1 MTSALCD
8 VEQFEVFSDCLQSAS
23 QVAALD
29 LGYEAGVASIKAK
42 PPKFLFMLGADEG
55 AIQKE
60 DLSEDCVIV
69 YQGDML

>member
-1 MTSALCD
+1 M
-8 VEQFEVFSDCLQSAS
+8 
-23 QVAALD
+23 AALD